1 MDIQGL
7 NEWAEQIE
15 EQIADIA
22 DRVKAYT
29 ERTRG
34 IRDEMNDAL
43 IQFEEKLIR
52 HKEEMEAVKA
62 RPAPPSGTAPPPA
75 PPPLLPLPKGGP
87 PPPPP
92 PLPGANA
99 AKPTYAETQA
109 RLKAEAEARKKGET
123 DERKI
128 KEIGDKAVEE
138 LKRTGKTSKKVAAA
152 KTIDLEGIKKKAEEM
167 NAKRQ
172 EKHKMAEEARQNA
185 ITEAQ
190 KKGKNESDVAK
201 AGQEAY
207 EQVMFHINKK
217 EVQQADEHLNIIKN
231 ELIRRRK
238 ATEREDK
245 DDTDETEWM
254 DTKIK
259 MVSSMKYLAS
269 ILEVDDL
276 LSASV
281 AEWSPDGS
289 SSSESESD

>member
-52 HKEEMEAVKA
+52 HKEEIEAVKA
-62 RPAPPSGTAPPPA
+62 RPAPPPLPSGTA

-92 PLPGANA
+92 PLPGAAA

-109 RLKAEAEARKKGET
+109 RTKAEAEARKKGET

-138 LKRTGKTSKKVAAA
+138 YKRTGKISKKATATR
-152 KTIDLEGIKKKAEEM
+152 TIDIEGIKRKAEEM

-172 EKHKMAEEARQNA
+172 EKLKMAEEARQNA

-190 KKGKNESDVAK
+190 NEGKNESDVAK
-201 AGQEAY
+201 AGQKAY

-217 EVQQADEHLNIIKN
+217 EVQQADQHLNLLQDELRKRREAIKGK
-231 ELIRRRK
+231 E
-238 ATEREDK
+238 K

-254 DTKIK
+254 DTKMKI
-259 MVSSMKYLAS
+259 VSSMKYLAS